1 MNGKDLFSGLS
12 YISKKYIDEAE
23 NDMISSKTGKFEAS
37 KHGKTLFHKSLL
49 IAAAIATMLFLMGAA
64 VYTHWSDSMQRYY
77 QPSENAKQQAEKSG
91 LSVMYQ
97 EESKHEDGSIM
108 TATDQGITV
117 SVVQTIVDQSRAK
130 IILRVEGFTPSVDYK
145 VEPWVWTE
153 EHATLDGNDLFYS
166 SANYDFDDGV
176 TRSKDGEYVYADG
189 SPVDMIVEGEYNQQ
203 FIKGQ
208 YIKHDGSLELVIS
221 YVFQDTSG
229 ANLGKELAL
238 HITGFGTCTYI
249 GKANDEFEKLVEGH
263 WDLRFPLTGSDE
275 NIQIE
280 PNVRLSDNVTLT
292 KAEIGQ
298 ITVKTWYKTDTYWDG
313 WERLES
319 LTPILAGV
327 KLKDGT
333 FVQVW
338 GFTEGYL
345 DQEELIYYSECQV
358 FEGMLELDQV
368 ESLAYYDGW
377 EKDAEGKPTIPVYK
391 YIPVTP

>member
-23 NDMISSKTGKFEAS
+23 NDMISGKTGKFEAPR
-37 KHGKTLFHKSLL
+37 HGKALVRKSLL

-64 VYTHWSDSMQRYY
+64 VYTHWSGSMQRYY

-97 EESKHEDGSIM
+97 EESKPKDGSIL
-108 TATDQGITV
+108 TATDNGITV
-117 SVVQTIVDQSRAK
+117 SVAQTLVDQSQAN
-130 IILRVEGFTPSVDYK
+130 IILRVEGFTPPVDYK

>member
-23 NDMISSKTGKFEAS
+23 NETVSGKTGKYETP

-49 IAAAIATMLFLMGAA
+49 IAAVIATMLFLMGAA
-64 VYTHWSDSMQRYY
+64 VYTHWSGSMQRYY
-77 QPSENAKQQAEKSG
+77 QPTEKAKQQAEKSG

-97 EESKHEDGSIM
+97 EESQPEDGSIT

-130 IILRVEGFTPSVDYK
+130 IVLRIEGFTPPEDYK
-145 VEPWVWTE
+145 IKPWLFFDSPP
-153 EHATLDGNDLFYS
+153 TLGGDPDFSGSTGHEFNDS
-166 SANYDFDDGV
+166 V
-176 TRSKDGEYVYADG
+176 TCNEAGEYVYTDG
-189 SPVDMIVEGEYNQQ
+189 TPVDQILEGEYNER
-203 FIKGQ
+203 FIKGR
-208 YIKHDGSLELVIS
+208 YIQKDGSLECVLG
-221 YVFQDTSG
+221 YTFNDTSG
-229 ANLGKELAL
+229 ANLGKELEI
-238 HITGFGTCTYI
+238 HISGFGTCTYI
-249 GKANDEFEKLVEGH
+249 SKANDEFEKLVEGH
-263 WDLRFPLTGSDE
+263 WDLRFPLTGSNE
-275 NIQIE
+275 NIQIA

-298 ITVKTWYKTDTYWDG
+298 ITIKAWYKTDTYWDG
-313 WERLES
+313 WETLES
-319 LTPILAGV
+319 LTPGLAGV
-327 KLKDGT
+327 KLKDGS
-333 FVQVW
+333 FVQFW

-368 ESLAYYDGW
+368 EALAYYDGW
-377 EKDAEGKPTIPVYK
+377 ENDAEGNPTIPVYK

>member
-1 MNGKDLFSGLS
+1 MNGRDLFSGLS

-23 NDMISSKTGKFEAS
+23 NETVSGKGGKFETPR
-37 KHGKTLFHKSLL
+37 HGKTLFHKSLL
-49 IAAAIATMLFLMGAA
+49 IAAVIAAMLFLMGAA
-64 VYTHWSDSMQRYY
+64 VYTHWSGSMQRYY
-77 QPSENAKQQAEKSG
+77 QPTEKAKQQAEKSG

-97 EESKHEDGSIM
+97 EESKPEDGSVL
-108 TATDQGITV
+108 TATDNGVTV

-130 IILRVEGFTPSVDYK
+130 IILRIEGFTPQVDFK
-145 VEPWVWTE
+145 VEPWVWME
-153 EHATLDGNDLFYS
+153 KHATLDGNELFYS
-166 SANYDFDDGV
+166 SANYEFDDGV
-176 TRSKDGEYVYADG
+176 TQNEEGEDVYADG
-189 SPVDMIVEGEYNQQ
+189 SPVDMIVEGEYQQQ

-208 YIKHDGSLELVIS
+208 YIKNDGSLELVIS
-221 YVFQDTSG
+221 YAFQDTSG
-229 ANLGKELAL
+229 ANLGKELEL
-238 HITGFGTCTYI
+238 HITGFGTETYK
-249 GKANDEFEKLVEGH
+249 GKADSTFEKTVDGH
-263 WDLRFPLTGSDE
+263 WDLRFPLTGSNE

-298 ITVKTWYKTDTYWDG
+298 ITIKAWYKTDTYWDG
-313 WERLES
+313 WETLES

-368 ESLAYYDGW
+368 DALAYYDGW
-377 EKDAEGKPTIPVYK
+377 ENDEEGNPTIPVYK